1 MSHSFI
7 FQFKLLTCTVFWDYH
22 SVLVLGFCKWFWSR
36 SSFYSPPCSK
46 RNGKQMPSSHP
57 TFHSPSPVSD
67 TDARDS
73 VLWPFPPCNYS
84 LIWKNLSER
93 KLTSVIYLIAP
104 SKGAPTTVASCFQ
117 FCPSILHWGI
127 AVCSLAH
134 QPLGEYF
141 HAHVVGHSL
150 RRHARSYNIEGDT
163 ILGLPLRMLSPH
175 K

>member
-1 MSHSFI
+1 
-7 FQFKLLTCTVFWDYH
+7 
-22 SVLVLGFCKWFWSR
+22 
-36 SSFYSPPCSK
+36 
-46 RNGKQMPSSHP
+46 MPSSHP

-67 TDARDS
+67 ADAWDS
-73 VLWPFPPCNYS
+73 VLRPFPPCNYS

-93 KLTSVIYLIAP
+93 KLTSVIYPIAP

-150 RRHARSYNIEGDT
+150 RRHAHSYNIEEDT
-163 ILGLPLRMLSPH
+163 ILGLPLRMLSPQTNKVPSH
-175 K
+175 VLLLIGLFLSSASVVHSGPDGVSVCSMALLGRCE